1 MNKVVIMGRLTRE
14 VELQTS
20 QGGTSYIRNSVAV
33 DRKFNKGEEK
43 QTDFF
48 NVSAFGKTAEFIG
61 KYFHKGS
68 KILIAGRLQSD
79 TYTDK
84 AGNKTNTVSIIVEEV
99 DFCEAKGESNDQGS
113 GNNDFLKVPEG
124 LVEELPFS

>member
-1 MNKVVIMGRLTRE
+1 MNKVIVMGRLTKE
-14 VELQTS
+14 VEMQTS
-20 QGGTSYIRNSVAV
+20 SGGTNYIRNSVAV

-48 NVSAFGKTAEFIG
+48 NISAFGKTAEFIS

-68 KILIAGRLQSD
+68 KVLITGRLQSD
-79 TYTDK
+79 SYTDK
-84 AGNKTNTVSIIVEEV
+84 NGNKSTTVSIVVEEV
-99 DFCEAKGESNDQGS
+99 DFCEAKGETTEQKPE
-113 GNNDFLKVPEG
+113 NNFLNVPEG